1 MGRWPVPAVI
11 GEGTLNEPR
20 SALVCS
26 PQHTHPSP
34 PSLPTQILRDLETE
48 RAPSYSFDPT

>member
-1 MGRWPVPAVI
+1 MGRRPVPAVI

-48 RAPSYSFDPT
+48 QAPSYSFDPT